1 MNKEAN
7 KNKIPE
13 EAIKLLPWYA
23 TGWLSPEER
32 AYVKKVLSQSTAL
45 QKELNEEHEMI
56 KIIHEDKS
64 LLDASAIL
72 PTEQRLENVFAKIDE
87 LEKAE
92 LQKNKGVI
100 DVSTPASKL
109 RQLVSSFLTGNQPKA
124 QYAAFAMVSVLAI
137 VIVFSLVSPLF
148 VQKNVF
154 YPATVDTQESTKQKN
169 VTILLVGLSTNPQN
183 PQIKKL
189 LQENHASIN
198 AVPGKDGMYR
208 IILPT
213 KLDQKQTSQLVN
225 QFLSRKNLFW
235 FVGEAY

>member
-1 MNKEAN
+1 MKKEAN

-32 AYVKKVLSQSTAL
+32 AYVKKILSKSSAL

-64 LLDASAIL
+64 LLDASALL
-72 PTEQRLENVFAKIDE
+72 PTEQRLESVFAKIDE
-87 LEKAE
+87 LEKDE
-92 LQKNKGVI
+92 LQKHRGI
-100 DVSTPASKL
+100 LEASKSNSKL
-109 RQLVSSFLTGNQPKA
+109 KQFIYSFLSGNQSKI

-137 VIVFSLVSPLF
+137 LVVFSLVSPLF
-148 VQKNVF
+148 VQKNIF
-154 YPATVDTQESTKQKN
+154 YPATVDTQESIKQKN

-189 LQENHASIN
+189 LQENHASII
-198 AVPGKDGMYR
+198 AVPGKEGMYR

-225 QFLSRKNLFW
+225 KFLSRKDLFW